1 MIGNVACVFECQE
14 PAIVRSSTGVKEV
27 LYHSL
32 DIPYASLGKVLIL
45 IVRFTGPAVD
55 SECSKNLFYLPT
67 DLSLG
72 IVTDECVHS
81 SVASDVLLECFV
93 E

>member
-1 MIGNVACVFECQE
+1 MVGNVARVLECQE
-14 PAIVRSSTGVKEV
+14 PAIIRSSTGVKEV
-27 LYHSL
+27 LYHPL

-45 IVRFTGPAVD
+45 ILRFAGPAVD
-55 SECSKNLFYLPT
+55 SERSKNLFYLPT

-81 SVASDVLLECFV
+81 SVASYVFLECFV